1 MSNPVLAELVR
12 GGLVESRHTGSV
24 AVSDPEGRLVLA
36 LGDVERP
43 VYPRSA
49 VKAFQA
55 LPLLESGAA
64 DKLGLTDA
72 EIALAVSSHGGE
84 PRHVETAVSMLARA
98 GRDVGALECG
108 VHPPSFRKAAEALV
122 RAGEKPSALH
132 NNCSGKHAGFI
143 CLACAEARD
152 PQGYIQASHPVM
164 REIMGAVNEMSGAA
178 LSGDGVGIDGCSIP
192 TQAAPLAGVARGFA
206 RFGTGAHLGPERAK
220 AAARIRKAASAD
232 PFLVAGTKRFDT
244 AIMALFGERV
254 FVKTGA
260 EGVFCASFAGTRL
273 WCRPQMRRWRHARI
287 RTDDGGRDRQAAA
300 FERTRGRGARALPR
314 AGPEELERHGG
325 RAAEAGRR
333 LGLGRQTAKSRR
345 VANRV
350 CV

>member
-1 MSNPVLAELVR
+1 MSNPVVAELLR
-12 GGLVESRHTGSV
+12 GGLVESRHSGAV

-84 PRHVETAVSMLARA
+84 PRHVETAASMLARA
-98 GRDVGALECG
+98 GRDVGTLECG
-108 VHPPSFRKAAEALV
+108 IHPPSYRKAAEALV

-164 REIMGAVNEMSGAA
+164 REIMGAVNEMSGAT

-220 AAARIRKAASAD
+220 AAARIRKAAAAD
-232 PFLVAGTKRFDT
+232 PFLVAGSKRFDT
-244 AIMALFGERV
+244 DIMALFGERV

-260 EGVFCASFAGTRL
+260 EGVFCASFPELGYGVAL
-273 WCRPQMRRWRHARI
+273 KC
-287 RTDDGGRDRQAAA
+287 DDGG
-300 FERTRGRGARALPR
+300 TRASELMMAGVIAKLLPLS
-314 AGPEELERHGG
+314 EHE
-325 RAAEAGRR
+325 AEALKPFVAPVQRNWNGMEVGRLR
-333 LGLGRQTAKSRR
+333 LAGGLA
-345 VANRV
+345 
-350 CV
+350 

>member
-64 DKLGLTDA
+64 DKFGLTDA

-84 PRHVETAVSMLARA
+84 PRHVETAISMLARA
-98 GRDVGALECG
+98 GRDVGTLECG
-108 VHPPSFRKAAEALV
+108 VHPPSYRKAAEALV

-220 AAARIRKAASAD
+220 AAARVRKAVAAD

-244 AIMALFGERV
+244 AIMALFGNRV

-260 EGVFCASFAGTRL
+260 EGVFCASFPELGYGIAL
-273 WCRPQMRRWRHARI
+273 KC
-287 RTDDGGRDRQAAA
+287 DDGGTRASELMMAGVIARLLPLS
-300 FERTRGRGARALPR
+300 ER
-314 AGPEELERHGG
+314 E
-325 RAAEAGRR
+325 AEALEPFLAPVQKNWNGMDVGKLR
-333 LGLGRQTAKSRR
+333 LAGALA
-345 VANRV
+345 
-350 CV
+350 

>member
-1 MSNPVLAELVR
+1 MSNPVVAELVR
-12 GGLVESRHTGSV
+12 GGLVESRHGGAV

-64 DKLGLTDA
+64 DKLGFTDA

-84 PRHVETAVSMLARA
+84 PRHVETAVSMLARV
-98 GRDVGALECG
+98 GRDVGSLECG
-108 VHPPSFRKAAEALV
+108 IHPPSYRKAAEALV
-122 RAGEKPSALH
+122 RAGQKPSALH

-164 REIMGAVNEMSGAA
+164 REIMGAVNEMSGAT

-206 RFGTGAHLGPERAK
+206 RFGSGAHLGPERAR
-220 AAARIRKAASAD
+220 AAARIRKAAAAD
-232 PFLVAGTKRFDT
+232 PFLVAGSKRFDT
-244 AIMALFGERV
+244 NIMALFGERV

-260 EGVFCASFAGTRL
+260 EGVFCASFPELGYGVAL
-273 WCRPQMRRWRHARI
+273 KC
-287 RTDDGGRDRQAAA
+287 DDGG
-300 FERTRGRGARALPR
+300 TRASELMMAGVIAKLLPLSEHEGEALKPFLAPVQKNWNGMEVGRLRLAGALA
-314 AGPEELERHGG
+314 
-325 RAAEAGRR
+325 
-333 LGLGRQTAKSRR
+333 
-345 VANRV
+345 
-350 CV
+350 

>member
-12 GGLVESRHTGSV
+12 GGLVESRHSGAL

-36 LGDVERP
+36 IGDVNRP

-64 DKLGLTDA
+64 DKLQLSDA

-84 PRHVETAVSMLARA
+84 PRHVETATTMLARA
-98 GRDVGALECG
+98 GRDVGTLECG
-108 VHPPSFRKAAEALV
+108 THSPSYRPAAEALV
-122 RAGEKPSALH
+122 QAGKRPSALH

-143 CLACAEARD
+143 CLACAEGRE
-152 PQGYIQASHPVM
+152 PEGYIAASHPVM
-164 REIMGAVNEMSGAA
+164 REVMGAVNEMSGAA

-192 TQAAPLAGVARGFA
+192 TQAAALAGVARGFA

-220 AAARIRKAASAD
+220 AAARIRKAVASD
-232 PFLVAGTKRFDT
+232 PFLVAGSKRFDT
-244 AIMALFGERV
+244 DIMALFGERV

-260 EGVFCASFAGTRL
+260 EGVFCASFPELGYGVAL
-273 WCRPQMRRWRHARI
+273 KC
-287 RTDDGGRDRQAAA
+287 DDGG
-300 FERTRGRGARALPR
+300 TRASELMMAGVIARLLPLSEDEGARLQPFLEPVQRNWNGMEVGRLRLTGAL
-314 AGPEELERHGG
+314 A
-325 RAAEAGRR
+325 
-333 LGLGRQTAKSRR
+333 
-345 VANRV
+345 
-350 CV
+350 